1 MRALQTLQ
9 IYLDLLL
16 VNVIATEFERDDTR
30 VRQYTGRPV
39 SQHGTPSCIPNVI
52 ILNHFQTFLSSL
64 EEKQKECRLYIDT
77 IGDLLQRHM
86 ANMDVYTVCNHT
98 SSPFLL

>member
-39 SQHGTPSCIPNVI
+39 SQHGTLSCMPNVI
-52 ILNHFQTFLSSL
+52 ILNHF
-64 EEKQKECRLYIDT
+64 
-77 IGDLLQRHM
+77 
-86 ANMDVYTVCNHT
+86 
-98 SSPFLL
+98 

>member
-1 MRALQTLQ
+1 MKVLQTLQ

-39 SQHGTPSCIPNVI
+39 SQHGTP
-52 ILNHFQTFLSSL
+52 H
-64 EEKQKECRLYIDT
+64 
-77 IGDLLQRHM
+77 
-86 ANMDVYTVCNHT
+86 VC
-98 SSPFLL
+98 PM